1 MATTQSKPYTITIEP
16 GRLLTVEEF
25 AALPPDPE
33 GWRSELI
40 EGRVIRMP
48 PVIDPHHDQIIANL
62 VAALLPFVRAHRLGL
77 VTLEQVGYNLT
88 PAGADNG
95 PAVVPDLAFV
105 SRERGQLVQDARAR
119 KQYMRLAPDL
129 AVEVVSPS
137 QATPAEMEECAQRWL
152 QGGTRLI
159 WNIWPEEQRVD
170 VWTPDEPMRSLS
182 AQRAE
187 SLDGLDIVPGFSLL
201 VADLFVYDD

>member
-1 MATTQSKPYTITIEP
+1 MARTAKKPYIITLDP
-16 GRLLTVEEF
+16 GDLLTVEEF

-62 VAALLPFVRAHRLGL
+62 VAALLPFVRAHRLGR

-88 PAGADNG
+88 PTGADNG
-95 PAVVPDLAFV
+95 PALVPDLAFV
-105 SRERGQLVQDARAR
+105 SRGRGPLVQEARRR
-119 KQYMRLAPDL
+119 KHYMRLAPDL

-137 QATPAEMEECAQRWL
+137 QATPAEMEERAQRWL
-152 QGGTRLI
+152 RGGTQLV

-170 VWTPDEPMRSLS
+170 VWPADGEMQTLKAP
-182 AQRAE
+182 AV
-187 SLDGLDIVPGFSLL
+187 LDAGDIVPGFSMPI
-201 VADLFVYDD
+201 ADLFIYDD

>member
-1 MATTQSKPYTITIEP
+1 MATTQSKPYTITVEP

-48 PVIDPHHDQIIANL
+48 PVFDPHHDQIIANL
-62 VAALLPFVRAHRLGL
+62 VAALLPFVRAHRLGR
-77 VTLEQVGYNLT
+77 VTLEQVGYNLA
-88 PAGADNG
+88 PAGVDNG

-105 SRERGQLVQDARAR
+105 SRGRGQLVQDARAR

-137 QATPAEMEECAQRWL
+137 QATPAEMEERAERWL
-152 QGGTRLI
+152 RGGTRLV
-159 WNIWPEEQRVD
+159 WNIWPDLECVD
-170 VWTPDEPMRSLS
+170 VWPADGEMQTLKAPML
-182 AQRAE
+182 
-187 SLDGLDIVPGFSLL
+187 LDGRDVIPSFSLP